1 MPMPERLQAV
11 PKWPIWI
18 GLLGA
23 FLFLGG
29 IGWIAVWGHSNRGGP
44 DWLRFEAHPPFPS
57 QEMVLFGFALLLT
70 SVLGWVSDLCG
81 RSFRGRVGQHP
92 TEQASSNRL
101 ITETD
106 ASNDL

>member
-1 MPMPERLQAV
+1 
-11 PKWPIWI
+11 
-18 GLLGA
+18 
-23 FLFLGG
+23 
-29 IGWIAVWGHSNRGGP
+29 
-44 DWLRFEAHPPFPS
+44 
-57 QEMVLFGFALLLT
+57 MVLFGFALLLT

-106 ASNDL
+106 ASNGL